1 MAEHKEIPSD
11 IKDDIKLVFDLYKNE
26 YNKISKLKLRT
37 MLFSFIMYKANASE
51 INEYINSRLSDE
63 KEFYSFDDVCDL
75 ITEKYD
81 ESREND
87 AYELYDYIANK
98 RDNNTIT
105 KKQISEAFKSTKIKF
120 DEKDIDKMIE
130 FIKKKKKNSVDEE
143 EPKNEDEEKNLNEN
157 KIYHK
162 NLKPSN
168 ILVDDEGKIKLSDCL
183 IDSLILGNAKRIYKN
198 LLKN

>member
-157 KIYHK
+157 NYITR
-162 NLKPSN
+162 
-168 ILVDDEGKIKLSDCL
+168 DEVIQFYADKK
-183 IDSLILGNAKRIYKN
+183 
-198 LLKN
+198 

>member
-130 FIKKKKKNSVDEE
+130 FIKRKIRIQLMKKSQKMKMKKK
-143 EPKNEDEEKNLNEN
+143 
-157 KIYHK
+157 I
-162 NLKPSN
+162 
-168 ILVDDEGKIKLSDCL
+168 
-183 IDSLILGNAKRIYKN
+183 
-198 LLKN
+198 